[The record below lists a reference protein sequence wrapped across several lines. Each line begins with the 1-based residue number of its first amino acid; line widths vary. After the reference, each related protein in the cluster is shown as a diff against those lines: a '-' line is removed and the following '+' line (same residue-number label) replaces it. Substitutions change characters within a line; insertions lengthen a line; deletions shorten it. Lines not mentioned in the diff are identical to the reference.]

1 MSKIIPFD
9 IWFDQ
14 IGVQYDDKEQAS
26 RAAWDFQQKE
36 IDKLKQQLGQ
46 YSELSQNSQ
55 ELENIDEP

>member
-55 ELENIDEP
+55 ELENIDE